1 MEKFKILNADS
12 KEQSE
17 ATSNEYIW
25 KAVLSRAAEDAFLMS
40 CNTLSAVRDVEQ
52 ALHWFVRG
60 GQDFDLVCEYAGRNP
75 AYVYHKAITRYVP
88 EIKEREKYLKVREK
102 EIRKDLENEKIEKY
116 NKKHKTYFLSLE
128 AQKEHMLMKRK
139 EKNNRTRKKLKIG
152 GKRYESK
159 ELGNL

>member
-1 MEKFKILNADS
+1 MDRSKTLNADAV
-12 KEQSE
+12 EQKGLTGE
-17 ATSNEYIW
+17 EYLW
-25 KAVLSRAAEDAFLMS
+25 VSVLSRAAEDAFQMS
-40 CNTLSAVRDVEQ
+40 CNTLSTVRDAEQ

-75 AYVYHKAITRYVP
+75 AYVHHKAVTRYVP

-102 EIRKDLENEKIEKY
+102 EIRKDLENKKIEKY
-116 NKKHKTYFLSLE
+116 NKKHKTHFTSIDTL
-128 AQKEHMLMKRK
+128 KEYMLMKRK

>member
-1 MEKFKILNADS
+1 MDKSKTLNADAVEQ
-12 KEQSE
+12 KELTGE
-17 ATSNEYIW
+17 EYLW
-25 KAVLSRAAEDAFLMS
+25 VSALSRAVEDAFLVT
-40 CNTLSAVRDVEQ
+40 CNTLSIIRDAER

-60 GQDFDLVCEYAGRNP
+60 GQDFNVVCEHAGRNP
-75 AYVYHKAITRYVP
+75 TYVHHKIVTKHAR
-88 EIKEREKYLKVREK
+88 EIKERKKYLKIKEK
-102 EIRKDLENEKIEKY
+102 EIREELDSKKIEKY

-139 EKNNRTRKKLKIG
+139 EKNNRSRKKLKIG